1 MRRGKKKPNQLFSGV
16 TTGRRDTPDVW
27 AVIYSIAPGKS
38 DTTCFQKIGQAC
50 AVCLFCQWVTQGP
63 FTANSIK
70 ALGTV
75 LIGLLYFWLST
86 SPVLL
91 PLRNSG
97 AANVKQCD
105 NRAIRHSTEF
115 DPTSGVHDRC
125 ETIPSLQLS
134 KTQKNT
140 LFHSLLFF
148 RFSHIF
154 YSTLLL
160 CQSAAPVYRLAPRYA
175 PVGRLFEAA
184 AIITHHCF

>member
-134 KTQKNT
+134 KTQKKKT
-140 LFHSLLFF
+140 HSFT
-148 RFSHIF
+148 RFSVFASLTFFIQHF
-154 YSTLLL
+154 CSASLPLQSTD
-160 CQSAAPVYRLAPRYA
+160 
-175 PVGRLFEAA
+175 
-184 AIITHHCF
+184 